1 MSKNEGNNILRF
13 FKVVYTKLVKIND
26 TDQRIALGFAV
37 GVFCGIMP
45 TTGPL
50 AALFLAFILRLNRA
64 SALLGSLLTNTW
76 LSIVT
81 FILSIKIGSA
91 IMKVRWEDVHQ
102 DWLLFLYT
110 FKWQY
115 LFKLSVLKL
124 ILPVIIGYFLI
135 ALVLGLSV
143 YLITLFILKKDRI
156 WKLRQN

>member
-1 MSKNEGNNILRF
+1 MMKSEENNILKF
-13 FKVVYTKLVKIND
+13 FKVVYAKLVKIND
-26 TDQRIALGFAV
+26 TDQKIALGFGI

-50 AALFLAFILRLNRA
+50 AALFLAFILRINRA

-76 LSIVT
+76 LSFAT
-81 FILSIKIGSA
+81 FILSIKVGSV
-91 IMKVRWEDVHQ
+91 IMKVSWQDVRQ

-143 YLITLFILKKDRI
+143 YLITLLILKRNKTC
-156 WKLRQN
+156 KLRQN

>member
-1 MSKNEGNNILRF
+1 MKNEENNILRF
-13 FKVVYTKLVKIND
+13 FKLVYAKLVKIND

-81 FILSIKIGSA
+81 FILSVKIGSA
-91 IMKVRWEDVHQ
+91 IMKVSWKDVRQ
-102 DWLLFLYT
+102 DWVLFLQD
-110 FKWQY
+110 FKWQH

-124 ILPVIIGYFLI
+124 VLPVIIGYFLI